1 MSEEEQPTIVIDG
14 NLDPVESQYDYE
26 NSEEES
32 EEESDTD
39 GEGEEGEEG
48 DTERREWESGGW
60 TEIVPERDKG

>member
-1 MSEEEQPTIVIDG
+1 MLQQRQELRPWLVHAEEG
-14 NLDPVESQYDYE
+14 
-26 NSEEES
+26 EES
-32 EEESDTD
+32 EGESDTD